1 MALGDIMNDADNT
14 RSKYVSAMV
23 VLLAYALSLYIVLVQ
38 LIWIYSD
45 LFYGSLL
52 LVHSVIYFVMTFRAE
67 RLNRWR
73 WLSSIVLGGVIIGTM
88 PYVGLFAE
96 LSALFRGER
105 FEPSNVTRGLPT
117 ILQVIIEL
125 GFIPSVQAC
134 LAWVVMRFGP
144 PKSPSESQ

>member
-1 MALGDIMNDADNT
+1 MVLGDIMNDAQKT
-14 RSKYVSAMV
+14 RSKYVSAFV

-45 LFYGSLL
+45 LFYGSML

-67 RLNRWR
+67 RLSRWR
-73 WLSSIVLGGVIIGTM
+73 WLSSIVLGGVMVGTM

-96 LSALFRGER
+96 LSALFRGET

-125 GFIPSVQAC
+125 GFIPAVQAC
-134 LAWVVMRFGP
+134 LAWVVLRFGP
-144 PKSPSESQ
+144 RKSPSESQ